1 MSTSERT
8 QKQINGWATVYQR
21 RGYSEKAALEKATK
35 IVEAASKRPHT
46 HRTAKPGTA
55 RIMIGGG
62 P

>member
-8 QKQINGWATVYQR
+8 QRRINNWATLYQR
-21 RGYSEKAALEKATK
+21 EGFSAEAALEKATK
-35 IVEAASKRPHT
+35 VIAASDKCPRT
-46 HRTAKPGTA
+46 VTTAKPGTA